1 MRLLVTELLPA
12 RIVQWM
18 QRPAAVALW
27 LSTLIVCL
35 HAQPARPAA
44 TAQIKDIQVPKITS
58 PPRLEQFLGGAWR
71 DDMKRVDDF
80 RQRQPGDGVP
90 VSRKTS
96 AWIGYDD
103 RNFYAVF
110 VCESPAG
117 QTRARLAK
125 REDIMSDDLVG
136 VFFDTYRSGQRGYEF
151 FVNPLGVQADAAL
164 AEGQNDDFSFD
175 TLWYSE
181 GKITPEGYVA
191 VLSIPFR
198 SLRFAS
204 QTVQTW
210 GFGLYRGIPTNNEN
224 SFWPYV
230 TEKVSGFTQ
239 QLGRMSGLE
248 SISPGRN
255 IQLIPYAAFSSSHY
269 LDQPGQGVPAFR
281 GKTDFRPGLD
291 AKAVIHDTLTLDVT
305 LNPDFSQVESDD
317 PQVTVNQRFEVVFPE
332 KRPFFLENNSYF
344 TTPENLFFSRRI
356 VDPEFSGRITGKL
369 GHWNLGVLAIDDR
382 AAGGEL
388 DPGDPNYGGRA
399 TIGVVRVQRDF
410 GTSNLGLLVTDRE
423 FAGSYNRVAALDT
436 RLKLSDTWTFAGQA
450 ISSRT
455 RDLDGTQSG
464 GPAYNFDLFHQNR
477 NWIYDINYIDR
488 GEGFRTEL
496 GYVPRVN
503 MRQAQQFLMRRYH
516 PKSKCVLVFAPNI
529 SLLGNFDHQG
539 AQQDWRVNPAF
550 NLQMPRSTYMGGG
563 ITEIFERFQ
572 AINFRR
578 HDASVFLHT
587 EYFKRATFD
596 LSYATGTRINYT
608 PAAGVAPFLANGN
621 DLQAGFTLRPV
632 ARLKI
637 DEIYYLTRLRTAQ
650 ASVLVNHLTRTRI
663 NYQFTRELSLR
674 VIMDYNA
681 VLENAALIDLTRQK
695 RITGDA
701 LLTYLIHPGTALYVG
716 YTDQLGNLGLIDGVV
731 RPIAFPST
739 TTARQ
744 FFAKISYLF
753 RF

>member
-1 MRLLVTELLPA
+1 MEIPA
-12 RIVQWM
+12 CRV
-18 QRPAAVALW
+18 LW
-27 LSTLIVCL
+27 LVTLIVSL
-35 HAQPARPAA
+35 HAQPAPPPLPV
-44 TAQIKDIQVPKITS
+44 QIKDIHVPKIAN
-58 PPRLEQFLGGAWR
+58 PPKIEQFLGGAFR
-71 DDMKRVDDF
+71 SDMKRVDDF

-125 REDIMSDDLVG
+125 REDIMSDDIVG
-136 VFFDTYRSGQRGYEF
+136 LFFDTYRSRQRAYEF

-164 AEGQNDDFSFD
+164 TETQGDDFSFD

-181 GKITPEGYVA
+181 GRLTPEGYVA
-191 VLSIPFR
+191 MMTIPFR
-198 SLRFAS
+198 SLRFSPQA
-204 QTVQTW
+204 VQTW

-239 QLGRMSGLE
+239 QLGNMTGLE
-248 SISPGRN
+248 NISPGRN
-255 IQLIPYAAFSSSHY
+255 LQLIPYAAFSRSHF
-269 LDQPGQGVPAFR
+269 LDQPASGVPAFR

-291 AKAVIHDTLTLDVT
+291 AKAVVHDTLTLDIA

-317 PQVTVNQRFEVVFPE
+317 PQVTVNQRFEVFFPE
-332 KRPFFLENNSYF
+332 KRPFFLENAAYF
-344 TTPENLFFSRRI
+344 STPENLFFSRRI
-356 VDPEFSGRITGKL
+356 VDPEFGGRITGKL

-382 AAGGEL
+382 AAGAGL
-388 DPGDPNYGGRA
+388 DPSDPNADSRA
-399 TIGVVRVQRDF
+399 VIGVVRVQRDI
-410 GTSNLGLLVTDRE
+410 GKSNVGLLVTDRE

-436 RLKLSDTWTFAGQA
+436 RLKLSDTWAFTGQA
-450 ISSRT
+450 MTSQT
-455 RDLDGTQSG
+455 RELDGTQSG

-477 NWIYDINYIDR
+477 KWLYDINFIDR
-488 GEGFRTEL
+488 SEGFHTEL

-503 MRQAQQFLMRRYH
+503 MRQVQQFYMRRFH
-516 PKSKCVLVFAPNI
+516 PKSKRVLVFAPNI
-529 SLLGNFDHQG
+529 SILGNLDHQG
-539 AQQDWRVNPAF
+539 VQQDWRVNPAF
-550 NLQMPRSTYMGGG
+550 NLQLPRSTYTGGS

-572 AINFRR
+572 NINFRR
-578 HDASVFLHT
+578 HDANVFLHS

-596 LSYATGTRINYT
+596 FSYARGTRINYD
-608 PAAGVAPFLANGN
+608 PAAGLAPFLANGN
-621 DLQAGFTLRPV
+621 DLQAGFTLRPS

-637 DEIYYLTRLRTAQ
+637 DETYYLTRLRTAQ
-650 ASVLVNHLTRTRI
+650 ASVFTNHLTRTRI
-663 NYQFTRELSLR
+663 NYQFTRALSLR
-674 VIMDYNA
+674 TIVDYNA
-681 VLENAALIDLTRQK
+681 VLENAALVDLQRQK

-716 YTDQLGNLGLIDGVV
+716 YTDRLENLGLFNGTV
-731 RPIAFPST
+731 RPIGFPST

-744 FFAKISYLF
+744 FFAKVSYLF